1 MGYAGN
7 NVSDTILNW
16 PANTFNMSVHSNDV
30 TGSIALS
37 IDSGTGNLSMG
48 TVDTSD
54 ARLTID
60 AGNTGNV
67 AISFKQCDVLNQTTT
82 TGRSLQ
88 GYLRVNVE
96 NTSITND
103 NYYIPL
109 YS

>member
-1 MGYAGN
+1 
-7 NVSDTILNW
+7 
-16 PANTFNMSVHSNDV
+16 MSVHSDDV

-37 IDSGTGNLSMG
+37 IDRGTGNLSMG

-60 AGNTGNV
+60 AGDTGNV
-67 AISFKQCDVLNQTTT
+67 AISFKQCNVLNQTTT

-96 NTSITND
+96 NTSITNGD
-103 NYYIPL
+103 YYIPL